1 MTKANSD
8 ESIMIILHQL
18 MHLSEYQAMR
28 GLEQMDLKPGQAGI
42 LFWLG
47 REGELSQRRLAEKLG
62 ITPPSVTTALRK
74 LEAKGLIGKEG
85 DPADQRI
92 QRIHLTEAGKEM
104 LGELK
109 RIVGEMEQVIF
120 RGISQEEKL
129 LLRRLL
135 LDMRENLMTEK
146 GMKGMNTCSM
156 MARARLDMKLKNIE
170 SDNSTEI

>member
-1 MTKANSD
+1 MTKAKSD

-74 LEAKGLIGKEG
+74 LEAKGLIGKEV

-92 QRIHLTEAGKEM
+92 QRIDLTEAGKEM
-104 LGELK
+104 LG
-109 RIVGEMEQVIF
+109 
-120 RGISQEEKL
+120 
-129 LLRRLL
+129 
-135 LDMRENLMTEK
+135 
-146 GMKGMNTCSM
+146 
-156 MARARLDMKLKNIE
+156 
-170 SDNSTEI
+170 

>member
-1 MTKANSD
+1 MTKAKSD

-74 LEAKGLIGKEG
+74 LEAKGVPSGAVNR
-85 DPADQRI
+85 PVFSRI
-92 QRIHLTEAGKEM
+92 TRPVRPSSSASQA
-104 LGELK
+104 LGP
-109 RIVGEMEQVIF
+109 
-120 RGISQEEKL
+120 RGFASSVVWL
-129 LLRRLL
+129 
-135 LDMRENLMTEK
+135 
-146 GMKGMNTCSM
+146 
-156 MARARLDMKLKNIE
+156 A
-170 SDNSTEI
+170 

>member
-1 MTKANSD
+1 MTKAKSD

-28 GLEQMDLKPGQAGI
+28 GLDLKPGQAGI

-129 LLRRLL
+129 LLLL
-135 LDMRENLMTEK
+135 SECPQREAGTLPLQSFEPPWQYWLSCRYCPGSWK
-146 GMKGMNTCSM
+146 GSERTP
-156 MARARLDMKLKNIE
+156 
-170 SDNSTEI
+170 

>member
-1 MTKANSD
+1 M
-8 ESIMIILHQL
+8 
-18 MHLSEYQAMR
+18 
-28 GLEQMDLKPGQAGI
+28 
-42 LFWLG
+42 
-47 REGELSQRRLAEKLG
+47 
-62 ITPPSVTTALRK
+62 
-74 LEAKGLIGKEG
+74 IGKEE

-135 LDMRENLMTEK
+135 LNMRENLMAEK